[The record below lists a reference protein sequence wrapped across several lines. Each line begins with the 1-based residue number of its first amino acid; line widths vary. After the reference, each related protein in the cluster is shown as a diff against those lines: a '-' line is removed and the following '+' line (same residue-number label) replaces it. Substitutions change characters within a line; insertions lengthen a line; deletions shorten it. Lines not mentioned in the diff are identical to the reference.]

1 MGMFQVAVGVAN
13 PNDRSR
19 AFEEKFWV
27 DTGAFYSLIPEDR
40 LAEIGV
46 APLQT
51 RAVILADGRRDRRLM
66 GEAVLTIHQ
75 LGETLTCPVIF
86 GPPGSLFLLGATAL
100 EIFAVQADPTNQ
112 ELKPLAAI
120 IIGGSLAAAI
130 APGRNDYR
138 PPATSMNVAV
148 E

>member
-51 RAVILADGRRDRRLM
+51 RAVSLADGRRDRRL
-66 GEAVLTIHQ
+66 

-86 GPPGSLFLLGATAL
+86 GPRGTLFLLGATAL

-112 ELKPLAAI
+112 ELKQLAAI
-120 IIGGSLAAAI
+120 IIGGFLASSI
-130 APGRNDYR
+130 APDRNDYR
-138 PPATSMNVAV
+138 PPDTSMNVAV